1 MVRLGQRLA
10 IRIRSFNA
18 CIKPIAF
25 FDEVGEEA
33 QLAHRPADFTL
44 AAGFG

>member
-18 CIKPIAF
+18 CVEPFAF
-25 FDEVGEEA
+25 LHQVGEEA
-33 QLAHRPADFTL
+33 QLAYRPADFTL